1 MTSEGTTNGQDP
13 SDRGSESAH
22 RRTAQD
28 GLAPGAGLA
37 DDGAVSP
44 TRTHAATAFDLDA
57 LVAAKGATTVSVC
70 IPARNE
76 EPTVGQIVDRIRT
89 KLMGDRA
96 LVDEIIVVDDH
107 STDATA
113 EQARN
118 AGATVVDASE
128 VLAEFGRGHGKG
140 EALWKSLF
148 ASSGDIVVWCDADVR
163 DFSTRFVS
171 GLLGPLLTDAS
182 VGFVKGFYE
191 RPVDGHVRG
200 GGRVTELVAR
210 PLLTMCFPEL
220 GDIVQPLSGEYGGR
234 REVLEQLPFVEGY
247 GVDIAMLIDIATRF
261 GPDSIAQVDLGERI
275 HRNRPLHELSPMAAQ
290 VMQAAMRRIRPDLV
304 PDSFVLSPPDLDA
317 HAIAYAERP
326 PLASID
332 SYRARHPRLAD

>member
-1 MTSEGTTNGQDP
+1 M
-13 SDRGSESAH
+13 
-22 RRTAQD
+22 
-28 GLAPGAGLA
+28 
-37 DDGAVSP
+37 SP
-44 TRTHAATAFDLDA
+44 TRTHSATAFDLDA
-57 LVAAKGATTVSVC
+57 LVTAKGATTVSVC

-76 EPTVGQIVDRIRT
+76 EPTVGQIVERIRT
-89 KLMGDRA
+89 RLMEGHA

-113 EQARN
+113 EQARA
-118 AGATVVDASE
+118 AGATVVDAST
-128 VLAEFGRGHGKG
+128 VLDEFGRGHGKG
-140 EALWKSLF
+140 EALWKSLY

-171 GLLGPLLTDAS
+171 GLLGPLLTDPS

-220 GDIVQPLSGEYGGR
+220 GEIVQPLSGEYGGR
-234 REVLEQLPFVEGY
+234 RDVLEQLPFVEGY
-247 GVDIAMLIDIATRF
+247 GVDIAMLIDIAERF
-261 GPDSIAQVDLGERI
+261 GADSIAQVDLGERI

-290 VMQAAMRRIRPDLV
+290 VMQAAIRRIRPGLV
-304 PDSFVLSPPDLDA
+304 PDAFVLSPPDLDA
-317 HAIAYAERP
+317 HPIAYAERP
-326 PLASID
+326 ALASIE